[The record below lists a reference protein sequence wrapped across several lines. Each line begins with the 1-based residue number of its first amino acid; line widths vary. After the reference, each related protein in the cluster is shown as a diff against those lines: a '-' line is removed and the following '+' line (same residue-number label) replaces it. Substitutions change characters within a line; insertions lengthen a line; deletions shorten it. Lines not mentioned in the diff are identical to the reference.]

1 MTGSGIHM
9 RHARL
14 HRLAYLFLSVV
25 MLATLVAFAPG
36 AGASNPPAYVGLGD
50 SYASAPLVPTQILSA
65 RGCLRAD
72 HNYAHLVAGAIKPS
86 SFRDASCSGATT
98 KNMTQPQSVVGGT
111 NTPQFDRLTASTGLV
126 TIEIG
131 GNDVGFTSILLHCGS
146 LVPWGSPCKNH
157 YVHGSVDDITTKI
170 NIAATKV
177 GTVLAAIAARSPH
190 ARVFV
195 LGYPAILPNSGGGCW
210 PKMPITSSDVSYLRA
225 KEKQLNTM
233 IAKQAVA
240 HHASYVDVYTPSIGH
255 DACSSSATRWIEPVI
270 PTHLAAPV
278 HPNATGEKGMAKAVI
293 AAIA

>member
-1 MTGSGIHM
+1 M

-14 HRLAYLFLSVV
+14 HRLACPFVTV
-25 MLATLVAFAPG
+25 AILAAVVAFPSTVG
-36 AGASNPPAYVGLGD
+36 AAPPAYVGLGD
-50 SYASAPLVPTQILSA
+50 SYASAPLVSTQIVSA

-72 HNYAHLVAGAIKPS
+72 HNYAHLVASAIKAS
-86 SFRDASCSGATT
+86 SFKDASCSGATT
-98 KNMTQPQSVVGGT
+98 KNMTASQSVVGGT
-111 NTPQFDRLTASTGLV
+111 NAPQLDRLSATTGLV
-126 TIEIG
+126 TVEIG

-146 LVPWGSPCKNH
+146 LLPLGSPCKNH

-170 NIAATKV
+170 NGAAAKV
-177 GTVLAAIAARSPH
+177 GAVLAAVSGRSPH

-233 IAKQAVA
+233 IATQAAA
-240 HHASYVDVYTPSIGH
+240 HHARYVDVYTPSIGH
-255 DACSSSATRWIEPVI
+255 DACSSSATRWIEPVV

-278 HPNATGEKGMAKAVI
+278 HPNSTGEKGMANAVI
-293 AAIA
+293 AAIG